1 MPKSRKQKIYKMR
14 GCSKKNKS
22 RKHRGAKYLGGNM
35 NLAYT
40 GKPVFSLPNPHLAYT
55 GKTGGSSA
63 SSSGTNSSNMRTNT
77 NAENPVYPN
86 TGGPPASQNWLNS
99 STQKGGSC
107 GGSCGLLKGGSCGLL
122 KGGTCGV
129 LKGGTCGLLKGGT
142 CGLLKGGTKH
152 RTGCKCSQC
161 KGKRQKGGNNGLPY
175 GQGLPE
181 MKPILAPSGL
191 TGSEWDPN
199 FGWPGTNNVGGDHN
213 HYSLN
218 TYAPVDISRQMQD
231 TGAQPPFL
239 GTGGGKRKNKSRKQR
254 GGALSNF
261 LYEDL
266 VNVGR
271 QVQFGLGSTYNALSG
286 YSAPVNPMPWHQP
299 ALSNPSVFR

>member
-1 MPKSRKQKIYKMR
+1 MPKSKKQKLYKMR

-22 RKHRGAKYLGGNM
+22 RKHRGGGNM

-40 GKPVFSLPNPHLAYT
+40 GQPIFSLPNPHLAYT
-55 GKTGGSSA
+55 GKTGGSNTSN
-63 SSSGTNSSNMRTNT
+63 TNSSNMRVNT

-86 TGGPPASQNWLNS
+86 TGGPPASQSWLNS
-99 STQKGGSC
+99 STQR

-122 KGGTCGV
+122 KGGCG
-129 LKGGTCGLLKGGT
+129 CGLLSGG
-142 CGLLKGGTKH
+142 GKH
-152 RTGCKCSQC
+152 RSGCKCSEC
-161 KGKRQKGGNNGLPY
+161 KSKGKGQKGGNGLPF
-175 GQGLPE
+175 GTGLPE

-191 TGSEWDPN
+191 TGSTWGAD
-199 FGWPGTNNVGGDHN
+199 FKWPGTNNVGGDHN

-218 TYAPVDISRQMQD
+218 KYAPVDISRQMLD

-239 GTGGGKRKNKSRKQR
+239 GMGGGKRKNKSKKQR
-254 GGALSNF
+254 GGSLSNF
-261 LYEDL
+261 LYQDL

-271 QVQFGLGSTYNALSG
+271 QFQFGLGSTYNALSG

-299 ALSNPSVFR
+299 GLSNPSVFR